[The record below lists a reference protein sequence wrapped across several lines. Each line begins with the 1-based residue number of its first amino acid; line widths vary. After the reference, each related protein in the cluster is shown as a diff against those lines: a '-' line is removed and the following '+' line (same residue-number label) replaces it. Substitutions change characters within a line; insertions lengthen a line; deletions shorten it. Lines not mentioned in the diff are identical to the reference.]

1 MSDLIGGKD
10 MKTRSTIECLL
21 GLAVLTFFGC
31 NTAPGGAPAPAATP
45 SHELLPL
52 QLIQRIPAPGVTG
65 RIDHF
70 TAYPKRRLLIF
81 AALGNNTVEVVN
93 TFEAKVV
100 QSIKGLNE
108 PQGVLYV
115 PEFNKLF
122 VANAGNGV
130 VNVYDGKTWALRK
143 SISIGEE
150 ADTDNLRYDDASK
163 RVFVGIVGGI
173 AMIDAATEAHVEKD
187 LKGSGG
193 HSESFQLE
201 KKGSRVFVN
210 VPDDSSVVNIIDR
223 KTGELTKWEL
233 NGAKANYPMALNE
246 DDHRLFV
253 VTRRPPLVIVLNTD
267 TGKEVARVPVGGS
280 ADDVYFDAERKRIY
294 VLGGEGFISA
304 IQQTDGGT
312 FWTSAAYVQVRSFRR
327 RIRSKKSAGECA
339 SGLMLPDQFQRKL
352 NLPGG
357 GLRRRDESRA
367 RDGLT
372 VLVENRKVVSRRG
385 KICLIENI
393 EKLCAELDIE
403 PL

>member
-1 MSDLIGGKD
+1 
-10 MKTRSTIECLL
+10 MKTVFATVTLL
-21 GLAVLTFFGC
+21 TLAALTFLSC
-31 NTAPGGAPAPAATP
+31 NTAPAGGNPPAAAQ
-45 SHELLPL
+45 SHELAPL

-93 TFEAKVV
+93 TFEGKVV

-122 VANAGNGV
+122 VANAGNGT

-143 SISIGEE
+143 SISLGEE
-150 ADTDNLRYDDASK
+150 SDTDNLRYDEATK

-173 AMIDAATEAHVEKD
+173 AMIDAATETHVEKD

-223 KTGELTKWEL
+223 RTGELTKWGL
-233 NGAKANYPMALNE
+233 NGAKANYPMALDE
-246 DDHRLFV
+246 DDRRLFV
-253 VTRRPPLVIVLNTD
+253 VTRRPPFVLVLDTD
-267 TGKEVARVPVGGS
+267 NGKELARVPIGGS
-280 ADDVYFDAERKRIY
+280 CDDVYFDAERKRIY
-294 VLGGEGFISA
+294 ALGSDGYISA
-304 IQQTDGGT
+304 IQQNDPDHYALISNVPSTVGVRTGI
-312 FWTSAAYVQVRSFRR
+312 FFGASLYVGVPAA
-327 RIRSKKSAGECA
+327 
-339 SGLMLPDQFQRKL
+339 GL
-352 NLPGG
+352 
-357 GLRRRDESRA
+357 
-367 RDGLT
+367 
-372 VLVENRKVVSRRG
+372 
-385 KICLIENI
+385 
-393 EKLCAELDIE
+393 E
-403 PL
+403 PAQIWNYGVPE

>member
-1 MSDLIGGKD
+1 MWFCLKRESGMSVLIGGKD

-93 TFEAKVV
+93 TFEAKV
-100 QSIKGLNE
+100 
-108 PQGVLYV
+108 
-115 PEFNKLF
+115 
-122 VANAGNGV
+122 GNGV

-201 KKGSRVFVN
+201 KKGARVFVN
-210 VPDDSSVVNIIDR
+210 VPDDSSVVNVIDR

-233 NGAKANYPMALNE
+233 NGAKANYPMALDE

-253 VTRRPPLVIVLNTD
+253 VTRRPPLVIVLDTD
-267 TGKEVARVPVGGS
+267 SGKEVARVPV
-280 ADDVYFDAERKRIY
+280 ADRA
-294 VLGGEGFISA
+294 
-304 IQQTDGGT
+304 TT
-312 FWTSAAYVQVRSFRR
+312 CTSMRS
-327 RIRSKKSAGECA
+327 A
-339 SGLMLPDQFQRKL
+339 SGFTLSVV
-352 NLPGG
+352 
-357 GLRRRDESRA
+357 RDSS
-367 RDGLT
+367 
-372 VLVENRKVVSRRG
+372 VWSNRMTRT
-385 KICLIENI
+385 
-393 EKLCAELDIE
+393 
-403 PL
+403 